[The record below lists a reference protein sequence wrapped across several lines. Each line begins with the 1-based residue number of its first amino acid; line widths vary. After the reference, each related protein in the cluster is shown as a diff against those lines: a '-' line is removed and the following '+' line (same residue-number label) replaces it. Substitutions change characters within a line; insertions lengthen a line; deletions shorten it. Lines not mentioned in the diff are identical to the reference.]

1 MTDFLIG
8 HLWQSTLFAGF
19 AWALTMLLR
28 RNGAHVRYWIW
39 FAASLKFLIPFALL
53 LRAGSLIQWHLA
65 VPECQRNWIATA
77 EQLGQPVLRFP
88 TPATASPVA
97 RISNANGYIAAAV
110 ATLWFAGFLFV
121 SALWLTRLARVRTLR
136 FTAKAYSIGNCPI
149 PILSTAGPSEPG
161 VFGIRKPVLL
171 LPAEIVSRLTE
182 PQLRA
187 IIAHELCHVRRRDN
201 LTAAIHIGVQTI
213 FWFHPLVW
221 WIGTRLLEE
230 RELACDEAVLRI
242 GEKPR
247 DYAEGI
253 LNVCRLYVGSPIPF
267 VAGVGGSDLRKRIE
281 KIMRNRM
288 PPGLSAAKK
297 LIVGLSG
304 VTVLALPIGFGLVDT
319 TPRWSAFAQEPP
331 RPSFEVASVK
341 PTPASRRG
349 FDFGTY
355 FRSLPG
361 GRFSAENVPLGML
374 VTKAYSVDS
383 KQIVGGNSLRFG
395 GETYEIEAKA
405 NNQDP
410 RFKAAVAAGP
420 AAQEALLDLMLQ
432 SLLADRFKLAVHR
445 EAKEASGYALIV
457 AKGGPKLK
465 EPAEGRDGDG
475 SISVLGR
482 GRLKAQKA
490 PLSMLVGQL
499 TRLMGRSV
507 VDETGLAGGFDFDLE
522 WTPED
527 TPTDLASAPSIFT
540 ALQEQ
545 LGLRLE
551 TRKEQTELIVID
563 HVEKPDAN

>member
-1 MTDFLIG
+1 MTDFLIA

-19 AWALTMLLR
+19 VYVLTMLLR

-53 LRAGSLIQWHLA
+53 LRAGSLIQWHPA
-65 VPECQRNWIATA
+65 VPEYQRSWITTA

-88 TPATASPVA
+88 ALATAPPTA
-97 RISNANGYIAAAV
+97 RISNGNEYIAVAL
-110 ATLWFAGFLFV
+110 ATLWFAGFVLV
-121 SALWLTRLARVRTLR
+121 AALWLTRLARVRRLR
-136 FTAKAYSIGNCPI
+136 LTATAFGIDNCPV
-149 PILSTAGPSEPG
+149 PILSIAGPIEPG

-171 LPAEIVSRLTE
+171 LPGEIVSYLTE

-201 LTAAIHIGVQTI
+201 LTAAIHISVQTI

-253 LNVCRLYVGSPIPF
+253 LRVCRLYVGSPIPS

-281 KIMRNRM
+281 KIMRNQM
-288 PPGLSAAKK
+288 PPRLGAAKK
-297 LIVGLSG
+297 LIVGLAG
-304 VTVLALPIGFGLVDT
+304 ITVLALPIGFGLVDT
-319 TPRWSAFAQEPP
+319 APRWRAFAQEAP
-331 RPSFEVASVK
+331 RPAFEVASVK
-341 PTPASRRG
+341 PTPVSRRG

-383 KQIVGGNSLRFG
+383 RQIVGGNSLRFG
-395 GETYEIEAKA
+395 GETYDIEAKA
-405 NNQDP
+405 NDQDP

-432 SLLADRFKLAVHR
+432 SLLADRFKLAVHG
-445 EAKEASGYALIV
+445 EAKQASGYALVV

-465 EPAEGRDGDG
+465 EPTDVRDGDG
-475 SISVLGR
+475 SISVVGR
-482 GRLKAQKA
+482 GRLKGQKA
-490 PLSMLVGQL
+490 PLSMLAAQL
-499 TRLMGRSV
+499 TRVIGRSV

-522 WTPED
+522 WTLED